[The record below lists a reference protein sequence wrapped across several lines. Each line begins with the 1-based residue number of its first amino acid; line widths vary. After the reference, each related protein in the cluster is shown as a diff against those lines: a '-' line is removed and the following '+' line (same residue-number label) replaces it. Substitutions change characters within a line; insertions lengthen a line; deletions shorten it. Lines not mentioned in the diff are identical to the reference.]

1 MTPPVRLTCVTPL
14 PPRPAETSDH
24 SNRMWCR
31 AGALVALCAGERF
44 AAALRVAGLT
54 HTCVER
60 PERGGRLCPSDSA
73 VRSAERQRN
82 LRWYAVSFQCHL
94 CVCVCLCVS
103 FCGICTS
110 SITDTRGLSALKA
123 KKPVQATSCEQASG
137 HSNTTYLRLCEKTPL
152 RICYR
157 FNGCNYNQ

>member
-1 MTPPVRLTCVTPL
+1 MTPPVRLTCPPL
-14 PPRPAETSDH
+14 QRQVSLGDSADVLWRDH

-44 AAALRVAGLT
+44 AAALCVAGLT

-94 CVCVCLCVS
+94 CVSVS
-103 FCGICTS
+103 VGFVPPQSLTHV
-110 SITDTRGLSALKA
+110 D
-123 KKPVQATSCEQASG
+123 
-137 HSNTTYLRLCEKTPL
+137 YLRLRQKSPYKPHLVSKQSGTQTQH
-152 RICYR
+152 I
-157 FNGCNYNQ
+157 